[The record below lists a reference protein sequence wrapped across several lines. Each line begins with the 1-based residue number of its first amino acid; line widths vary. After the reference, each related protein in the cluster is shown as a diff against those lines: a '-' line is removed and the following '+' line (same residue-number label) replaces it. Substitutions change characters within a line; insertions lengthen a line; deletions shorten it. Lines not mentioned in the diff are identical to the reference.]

1 MTDAFTAASP
11 QFIRARERGNRDR
24 LIPIVP
30 SRDGI
35 GGLAKTLAGFA
46 IWFFLIGLIG
56 RILWQVAG

>member
-35 GGLAKTLAGFA
+35 GGLAKTLAGSAVF
-46 IWFFLIGLIG
+46 FFLLGFGL
-56 RILWQVAG
+56 RVFWQVAG